1 MRARWRNI
9 DSAPA
14 WAAEH
19 MIFLTLG
26 TGLGAGIIAAGS
38 LYLGANGDAGEIG
51 HVRLSPTGP
60 VGYHKAGSI
69 EGWASGGGIAQ
80 LAVRMVAQA
89 ERRGRSS
96 VLQAQLASSGGLTAR
111 DVGMAAQA
119 GDAVALS
126 ILRSSGARL
135 GQALAMLIDV
145 LNPQRIVLG
154 GLAWR
159 MGEHLLA
166 PMRRVIEREALPQ
179 TLRACEIVPAALGEQ
194 IGDVSACVWPWDW
207 KGKGRILL
215 RRGLS
220 PWFTSDR
227 GLDLGSFDWVPIR
240 AGCGSHF
247 NVFSSDGSHGTSGRT
262 RRGPTKWTSDRS
274 VVRQVRIESC
284 CCMKGE
290 WMSGRLAGK
299 TAVVTAAGQGIGRAT
314 AIAFAQ
320 EGATVWATDINRG
333 GTQSALR
340 GAAADGV
347 PRAQCAQPQ
356 GD

>member
-1 MRARWRNI
+1 MQKIYIGVDVGGTKTAVLLSARPPESLGRI
-9 DSAPA
+9 EFATLPEHGPQRVLDLIVQSARRLVAEHGFGEESIVAIGVSCGSPLDRVQGIIHA
-14 WAAEH
+14 PPNLSTWVDVPIRRLLEETFHTTCRVENDANAGAVAEHRFGAGQGAEH

-80 LAVRMVAQA
+80 LAVRMLAQA

-96 VLQAQLASSGGLTAR
+96 ILYAQGLTAR
-111 DVGMAAQA
+111 DVGRAAEA
-119 GDAVALS
+119 GDAVALTV
-126 ILRSSGARL
+126 LRRSGERL

-159 MGEHLLA
+159 MGDTLLA

-194 IGDVSACVWPWDW
+194 IGDVAALCVAMGLE
-207 KGKGRILL
+207 GKG
-215 RRGLS
+215 
-220 PWFTSDR
+220 
-227 GLDLGSFDWVPIR
+227 
-240 AGCGSHF
+240 
-247 NVFSSDGSHGTSGRT
+247 
-262 RRGPTKWTSDRS
+262 
-274 VVRQVRIESC
+274 ES
-284 CCMKGE
+284 
-290 WMSGRLAGK
+290 L
-299 TAVVTAAGQGIGRAT
+299 
-314 AIAFAQ
+314 
-320 EGATVWATDINRG
+320 
-333 GTQSALR
+333 
-340 GAAADGV
+340 
-347 PRAQCAQPQ
+347 P
-356 GD
+356 